1 MLTKTT
7 KSPKSKPASSRQPR
21 PTRRVFTN
29 KYKLRVLEEADRCK
43 ESGEVGA
50 LLRRE
55 GLYSSHLSTWR
66 AQRRHG
72 TLDAVGRNKRGP
84 APRLTEEQKEIERL
98 RRHHRGS
105 KKTLGTARQHVRD
118 ARGWRIHIGA
128 VVDELAVTLGT
139 KEACEALDV
148 ARSTQYR
155 RRRPKPANRRR
166 ARPRPPRALKP
177 AEVEHVLEVL
187 HSEEF
192 VDKAPTTVW
201 AELLDQ
207 GVYLCSP
214 RSMYRFLDQRAE
226 VKERRAQ
233 RRLPQYTRPE
243 LMATGPRQVWSW
255 DITFLRGPVRGRY
268 YYLYVLMDIF
278 SRYVVGW
285 TLQNVECGEAA
296 RDLIRDACLHEG
308 IEPGMLTIHAD
319 NGAAPTAMPVV
330 NLFDRLGV
338 TESRIRPHVS
348 NDNCF
353 SESLFRTCKYRP
365 GYPDR
370 FPAFAEAYTWCESFF
385 DWYNLEHRHSGIAY
399 LTPVVVHSGQAH
411 AVITRRAAV
420 LSAAYDRHP
429 ERFVSGPPSPP
440 ELPTAVY
447 INPPRLMLENEQLQ

>member
-1 MLTKTT
+1 MSGGLVQCLGQFFRQNIDLGG
-7 KSPKSKPASSRQPR
+7 AANQGGCHDHGVSRLAHHQAA
-21 PTRRVFTN
+21 RVGLVAAEDRGF
-29 KYKLRVLEEADRCK
+29 RVRCQALP
-43 ESGEVGA
+43 GA
-50 LLRRE
+50 LVAHQFDRGEHAQPSDLTDNRVILQFPQA
-55 GLYSSHLSTWR
+55 GLEV
-66 AQRRHG
+66 RRH
-72 TLDAVGRNKRGP
+72 
-84 APRLTEEQKEIERL
+84 
-98 RRHHRGS
+98 
-105 KKTLGTARQHVRD
+105 
-118 ARGWRIHIGA
+118 
-128 VVDELAVTLGT
+128 LAGG
-139 KEACEALDV
+139 
-148 ARSTQYR
+148 
-155 RRRPKPANRRR
+155 
-166 ARPRPPRALKP
+166 
-177 AEVEHVLEVL
+177 
-187 HSEEF
+187 
-192 VDKAPTTVW
+192 
-201 AELLDQ
+201 LLDN
-207 GVYLCSP
+207 VT
-214 RSMYRFLDQRAE
+214 A
-226 VKERRAQ
+226 
-233 RRLPQYTRPE
+233 
-243 LMATGPRQVWSW
+243 
-255 DITFLRGPVRGRY
+255 
-268 YYLYVLMDIF
+268 
-278 SRYVVGW
+278 
-285 TLQNVECGEAA
+285 LQNVECGEAA